1 MTAKIKLNAASGGG
15 SFSLQ
20 APSSSANNRVF
31 TLPDSADAT
40 ILTSTTATGKVLQ
53 VVQATKTDTAS
64 NSTASGASWTPS
76 SPKCSIT
83 PSNASNKI
91 LVQATVAVALS
102 SNGHA
107 AYLTVLKDGN
117 TMFIGD
123 LDGSNMVRTTVGT
136 YSHNDYNF
144 GHLVF
149 NYLDTAGGTSAIEY
163 SLSLCHDSGS
173 TSTIYI
179 NRTTATDNNDDRK
192 RGAST
197 IILTEIA
204 A

>member
-1 MTAKIKLNAASGGG
+1 MSQIKLLHSGGNG
-15 SFSLQ
+15 VIL
-20 APSSSANNRVF
+20 SA
-31 TLPDSADAT
+31 PDSNPASDRTLKLPGDADGT
-40 ILTSTTATGKVLQ
+40 ILTTNSSTGKVLQ

-64 NSTASGASWTPS
+64 NSTASGASWLPT

-91 LVQATVAVALS
+91 LVQATIAAALS
-102 SNGHA
+102 ADSHGM
-107 AYLTVLKDGN
+107 YLTVLKDGSA
-117 TMFIGD
+117 MFRGD
-123 LDGSNMVRTTVGT
+123 ADGNMIRTTVGT

-163 SLSLCHDSGS
+163 SLSLAHDSGG

-179 NRTTATDNNDDRK
+179 NRTEATDNSDDRK

>member
-1 MTAKIKLNAASGGG
+1 MSQIKLKHSGGN
-15 SFSLQ
+15 SVII
-20 APSSSANNRVF
+20 AA
-31 TLPDSADAT
+31 PDSNPASDRTLKLPSDGDGT
-40 ILTSTTATGKVLQ
+40 ILTTNSSVGKILQ

-64 NSTASGASWTPS
+64 NSTASGASWTPT

-102 SNGHA
+102 ADSHA

-136 YSHNDYNF
+136 STINDYNF
-144 GHLVF
+144 AQLVF

-163 SLSLCHDSGS
+163 SLSLSHDSGA
-173 TSTIYI
+173 TATIYI
-179 NRTTATDNNDDRK
+179 NRTEATDNTDDRK
-192 RGAST
+192 RGASN
-197 IILTEIA
+197 IILMEVA